1 MKRLTVRLFIFVATL
16 AALFNVAA
24 AQTTIINTPSTDVV
38 APKQTYL
45 EFDFLTHPTRFRD
58 GGFRNY
64 AARVV
69 TGVAKGVE
77 VGANVSFTDA
87 FEPNQPVE
95 VQPNAKWK
103 FYNNEEA
110 GVAASA
116 GVVSYIPVR
125 NREGTDTFA
134 LTYAN
139 ISKKV
144 EGRYGPRVT
153 VGAYTTVGQE
163 RDSGTRRGATVAYE
177 QPLHR
182 KFTLVGDWF
191 SGKNRFGYVAP
202 GFIYTPTSKT
212 LIGGSYIIGNEGR
225 GNNALYVFFGYT
237 F

>member
-1 MKRLTVRLFIFVATL
+1 MQRLTLRLLSLLAVCALWGVVAT
-16 AALFNVAA
+16 
-24 AQTTIINTPSTDVV
+24 AQTTIINTASTDVM
-38 APKQTYL
+38 APKQTYV

-58 GGFRNY
+58 GGFRSY

-77 VGANVSFTDA
+77 VGANVAFTDA

-103 FYNNEEA
+103 FYDNESA

-116 GVVSYIPVR
+116 GVVGYIPVR
-125 NREGTDTFA
+125 HREGTDTFA

-139 ISKKV
+139 VSKKV
-144 EGRYGPRVT
+144 SGRYGPRIT
-153 VGAYTTVGQE
+153 AGAYTTIGQV
-163 RDSGTRRGATVAYE
+163 RDSGSRRGATLAYE

-182 KFTLVGDWF
+182 KFSLVGDWL

-202 GFIYTPTSKT
+202 GFIYTPSSKT